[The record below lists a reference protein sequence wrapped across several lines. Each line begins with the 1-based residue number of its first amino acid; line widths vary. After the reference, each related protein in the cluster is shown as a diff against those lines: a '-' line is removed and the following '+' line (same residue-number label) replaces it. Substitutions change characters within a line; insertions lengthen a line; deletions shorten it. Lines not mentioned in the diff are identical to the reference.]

1 MKTKQD
7 FPSINERP
15 PEGVRVDGTKVKVL
29 VVDDSMFVAKQ
40 LGQILSSEGY
50 EVVATAGDGK
60 EGVDKY
66 KELYPNVD
74 VVTMDIT
81 MPRMDGI
88 TALEQI
94 MAFDKDAK
102 VVMVS
107 ALGKEELVKKSL
119 MLGAKNYIV
128 KPLDRKKGFGAHWS
142 IYKIAKGPCRCID
155 TAFFIRKCPKK
166 KRQLKTTVSL
176 GDTGIEPVTPS
187 VSCLYSN
194 QLS

>member
-7 FPSINERP
+7 FPTLNERP
-15 PEGVRVDGTKVKVL
+15 PEGVKGDGSKFRVL

-50 EVVATAGDGK
+50 EIIATAADGK

-66 KELYPNVD
+66 KELCPNVD
-74 VVTMDIT
+74 LVTMDIT

-94 MAFDKDAK
+94 MTFDKNAR

-119 MLGAKNYIV
+119 LLGAKNYII
-128 KPLDRKKGFGAHWS
+128 KPLDRKKVLER
-142 IYKIAKGPCRCID
+142 IA
-155 TAFFIRKCPKK
+155 TS
-166 KRQLKTTVSL
+166 LK
-176 GDTGIEPVTPS
+176 
-187 VSCLYSN
+187 
-194 QLS
+194 

>member
-15 PEGVRVDGTKVKVL
+15 PEGIRVDGTKVKVL
-29 VVDDSMFVAKQ
+29 IVDDSIFVAKQ

-66 KELYPNVD
+66 KELYPNID

-94 MAFDKDAK
+94 MAFDNDAN
-102 VVMVS
+102 VIMVS

-128 KPLDRKKGFGAHWS
+128 KPLDRKKVLERIGA
-142 IYKIAKGPCRCID
+142 
-155 TAFFIRKCPKK
+155 
-166 KRQLKTTVSL
+166 
-176 GDTGIEPVTPS
+176 S
-187 VSCLYSN
+187 VK
-194 QLS
+194 

>member
-15 PEGVRVDGTKVKVL
+15 PEGMKLDGSKIKVL

-50 EVVATAGDGK
+50 EVVATAADGK

-66 KELYPNVD
+66 KELYPHVD

-81 MPRMDGI
+81 MPRMDGL

-94 MAFDKDAK
+94 MAFDKEAK

-107 ALGKEELVKKSL
+107 ALGKEELVKKSF

-128 KPLDRKKGFGAHWS
+128 KPLDRKKVLERISSS
-142 IYKIAKGPCRCID
+142 I
-155 TAFFIRKCPKK
+155 
-166 KRQLKTTVSL
+166 
-176 GDTGIEPVTPS
+176 
-187 VSCLYSN
+187 
-194 QLS
+194 